1 MKGKANNICKLEKY
15 QSLKIKPEKKRR
27 WTQQK
32 KRRNRYPYNYVAF
45 VQGNTG
51 KYEHKKDLDQRYKKE
66 TDGILR
72 VENYIN
78 EINISV
84 VDIKNRFDTKE

>member
-1 MKGKANNICKLEKY
+1 MKSKANNIYKLEKY

-32 KRRNRYPYNYVAF
+32 DRRKIYTYNYVAF

-51 KYEHKKDLDQRYKKE
+51 KYKHKKDLDQRYKKE
-66 TDGILR
+66 TDDILR
-72 VENYIN
+72 VEIY
-78 EINISV
+78 S
-84 VDIKNRFDTKE
+84 K